1 MKLDKIIINKALDL
15 LAEKINENDL
25 TCRICIYDD
34 EAMLH
39 IGGIRNKTNDVDF
52 RVLNIKRLNKEYDFE
67 ESEIQI
73 LRRLINEVAEE
84 LNLNSDWMND
94 GVKGFISENE
104 DFSEEISY
112 GDGIL
117 SVVYHSIEYLLA
129 MKCVSMRNLNDSIH
143 DREDIKNLLNIL
155 EINDCNKV
163 YDIIELYYPVALIQ
177 PKTMYGI
184 EEIVEKIKFENQL
197 EDQITPS
204 M

>member
-67 ESEIQI
+67 ESEIQT

-117 SVVYHSIEYLLA
+117 SVVYPSIEYLLA

-184 EEIVEKIKFENQL
+184 EEIVEKIKLENQL

>member
-67 ESEIQI
+67 ESEIQT

-117 SVVYHSIEYLLA
+117 SVVYPSIEYLLA

-184 EEIVEKIKFENQL
+184 EEIVEKIKLESQL